1 MSARDVVQV
10 TFGEF
15 AKNAGFSRRS
25 ASWYRTGADVITVL
39 NLQRSQYGPK
49 YYINIGLW
57 LVALGEATTPKEH
70 HCHIRTRLELLVGD
84 AREILERLLDLG
96 SPMGDEARASEI
108 AAFLEVHLAPVLKAS
123 VSLESLR
130 SPHGITLVAK
140 SLVVGP
146 ARPVLGAAKG

>member
-1 MSARDVVQV
+1 MSTRDVIQV
-10 TFGEF
+10 AFDDF
-15 AKNAGFSRRS
+15 AKNAGFSKRS
-25 ASWYRTGADVITVL
+25 SSWYRSGSDVVTVL

-70 HCHIRTRLELLVGD
+70 HCHVRTRLELLAGD
-84 AREILERLLDLG
+84 ARETLEKLLDIG
-96 SPMGDEARASEI
+96 SPMDDEARASEI
-108 AAFLEVHLAPVLKAS
+108 AAFLEVHLAPILKAT

-130 SPHGITLVAK
+130 SPHGITFVAK

-146 ARPVLGAAKG
+146 ARPVLSAANG